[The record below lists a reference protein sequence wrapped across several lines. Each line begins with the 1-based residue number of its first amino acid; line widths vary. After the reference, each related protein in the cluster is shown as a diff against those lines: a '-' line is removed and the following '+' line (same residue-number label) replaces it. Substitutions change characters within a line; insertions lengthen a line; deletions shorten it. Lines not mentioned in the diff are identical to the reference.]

1 MFHFLNG
8 EESGLTPHPILTDRR
23 KASIRHFIVTLYCT
37 INFPFRQRKIPGF
50 SRKSEIKKEE
60 PRDSSPC
67 SKLFGSIISVVGKT
81 IVGIME
87 SILL

>member
-1 MFHFLNG
+1 MFHFLSG

-67 SKLFGSIISVVGKT
+67 SKLFYFC
-81 IVGIME
+81 
-87 SILL
+87 

>member
-67 SKLFGSIISVVGKT
+67 SKGSIISVVGKT
-81 IVGIME
+81 TVGIVE